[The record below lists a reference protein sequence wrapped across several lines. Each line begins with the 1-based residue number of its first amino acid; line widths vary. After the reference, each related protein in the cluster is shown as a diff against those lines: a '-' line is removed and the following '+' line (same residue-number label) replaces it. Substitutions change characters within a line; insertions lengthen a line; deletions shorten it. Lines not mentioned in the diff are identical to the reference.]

1 MKMIDGNG
9 RLFGKISV
17 IDVLVVLVVA
27 VLAAALYFKSIQ
39 THTGSTVTEQSIV
52 FQIRARGV
60 DSYVYDA
67 LRVGDGLYDL
77 DYSSGGKAI
86 GRISLIEVERDPGMK
101 LADELHDGAAELVE
115 AENTVDLLITV
126 EGSGLVDGRNYTLNR
141 VYALGVNSS
150 RTYYT
155 KQAQFVGTVASIK

>member
-17 IDVLVVLVVA
+17 IDVLVILVVA